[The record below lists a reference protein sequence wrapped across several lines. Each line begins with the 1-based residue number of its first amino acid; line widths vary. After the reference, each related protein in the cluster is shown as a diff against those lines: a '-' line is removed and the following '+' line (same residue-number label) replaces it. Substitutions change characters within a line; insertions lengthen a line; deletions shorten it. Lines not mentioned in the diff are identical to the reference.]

1 MRKKIFP
8 VALILTAAL
17 ATGTAVASALELR
30 EVNRRLAVSEAINE
44 KQTRALFVIAGG
56 LDDLNQ
62 QEQREQRRRELDEK
76 MKELFQKGP
85 AL

>member
-8 VALILTAAL
+8 ISLILTAAL
-17 ATGTAVASALELR
+17 ATGVAVGSAIEIRDLKLRLETAEK
-30 EVNRRLAVSEAINE
+30 INE
-44 KQTRALFVIAGG
+44 KQTHALFVIAGG

-62 QEQREQRRRELDEK
+62 QQQREQRRRELDEK